1 MTQSNA
7 YWKRRAARN
16 EARSGERSLSLI
28 AELLRQY
35 ELAKVKLRREVNDFY
50 ARYADEDGISYAD
63 AVKRLNNAELTE
75 WRYELGKYVEDINAE
90 TDSEVKRRLISELNA
105 RSYGSRITR
114 LTVLEGQINAVT
126 ASLFSEGVAKAK
138 ATFGEVFTEGY
149 FRTSYDLQCRSGFA
163 REIAGIDEKLIEEVL
178 SYRYDGQDFSSR
190 IWKNKTAL
198 ALNLKNTLTDSLIRG
213 KSAAETAAALA
224 KQTDVSFRS
233 AARLVRTETNRFH
246 NEGAMRAYS
255 EAGIEYYEF
264 IATYDA
270 RTCDECSALDG
281 KRFKLSEKEPGVN
294 FPPIHPND
302 RCTTVAY
309 DPDWDDG
316 KAVEKLCGGYEEWKA
331 KYSKRES
338 GISGKHE
345 HKTSENTVN
354 LDYINSKEYK
364 AKFDKITNN
373 SKVNQAI
380 LKYSKAIL
388 THRNGTYYEDLYLID
403 AETGEL
409 FANMSRATAENI
421 VTYTDELRRALYNNP
436 GRFISIHNHGTNNPP
451 TGSDIVSASEKKYI
465 MGIVVCHDG
474 SVFKYTPSQKP
485 LFTKL
490 FSDKVEI
497 LKKRG
502 YTEREAIGIA
512 LNEAAKT
519 AEFEWSEL

>member
-1 MTQSNA
+1 MMTQSNA

-90 TDSEVKRRLISELNA
+90 TDPEVKRRLISELNA

-114 LTVLEGQINAVT
+114 LTALEGQINTVT

-138 ATFGEVFTEGY
+138 ATFGEAFTEGY

-213 KSAAETAAALA
+213 KSAAETAAALS
-224 KQTDVSFRS
+224 KQTDASFRS
-233 AARLVRTETNRFH
+233 AARLVRTEMNRFH

-270 RTCDECSALDG
+270 RTCDECAALDG
-281 KRFKLSEKEPGVN
+281 KRFRLDEKEPGVN

-316 KAVEKLCGGYEEWKA
+316 KAVEKLCGGYEEWKKKVGKKA
-331 KYSKRES
+331 LTNGENGDIIKVPEMFRKKGALTDTNRKAVSEETFRRMTIGVKKAGATVVRCKQGDEWFKHLERNNATASCIGDVLVFRSDATVSEILEETHHFIQNVNGLNSDKESKLRTILNEIDAKTFILNNARKYSVPRSEIETVRE
-338 GISGKHE
+338 E
-345 HKTSENTVN
+345 
-354 LDYINSKEYK
+354 
-364 AKFDKITNN
+364 
-373 SKVNQAI
+373 
-380 LKYSKAIL
+380 LKK
-388 THRNGTYYEDLYLID
+388 
-403 AETGEL
+403 
-409 FANMSRATAENI
+409 
-421 VTYTDELRRALYNNP
+421 YTDEL
-436 GRFISIHNHGTNNPP
+436 I
-451 TGSDIVSASEKKYI
+451 KYYE
-465 MGIVVCHDG
+465 G
-474 SVFKYTPSQKP
+474 VF
-485 LFTKL
+485 
-490 FSDKVEI
+490 
-497 LKKRG
+497 
-502 YTEREAIGIA
+502 
-512 LNEAAKT
+512 
-519 AEFEWSEL
+519 